1 MASAARWALR
11 LGLAGLAAATLFTF
25 LAREWWAFDGF
36 THFRAQAAVLGIV
49 LAVGLAAYR
58 SPLAAVALPL
68 ALWHGWVWWDVP
80 VAARAAACA
89 TQPVSV
95 ASFNLSWKNP
105 RPDEAAEALR
115 RLAPDLLAVSENTR
129 EWAQKFERLRAELPN
144 LSSVPAEQAANPAL
158 YSRFPIAETETIWP
172 FADEAASP
180 SMVLRRVAATY
191 SYDVAQVLLDDG
203 RRLAV
208 VAVHAPGPESRR
220 ARELRNRYLA
230 HLAATVAKLPDPAI
244 VLGDFNTTPWS
255 PAYRDLT
262 AAAGLTSASGGHIA
276 TWPVWSAP
284 LRVPI
289 DHVLVRGPVTVLEA
303 ERGPDLGSDHFPVL
317 ATLCIGG

>member
-1 MASAARWALR
+1 
-11 LGLAGLAAATLFTF
+11 
-25 LAREWWAFDGF
+25 
-36 THFRAQAAVLGIV
+36 VLGFV

-58 SPLAAVALPL
+58 SPLAALALPL

-80 VAARAAACA
+80 GAARAAACA
-89 TQPVSV
+89 TQPLSV
-95 ASFNLSWKNP
+95 VSFNLAWSNP
-105 RPDEAAEALR
+105 RPDEAVEALR

-129 EWAQKFERLRAELPN
+129 EWAPKLERLRADLPN
-144 LSSVPAEQAANPAL
+144 RSSAPAELAANPTL
-158 YSRFPIAETETIWP
+158 YSRFPIVEAETLWP
-172 FADEAASP
+172 FAEEATSK
-180 SMVLRRVAATY
+180 SVVLRRAAVTY
-191 SYDVAQVLLDDG
+191 SYDVAHVLLDDG
-203 RRLAV
+203 RRLAI
-208 VAVHAPGPESRR
+208 VAIHAPGPESRR
-220 ARELRNRYLA
+220 ARELRDRYLA
-230 HLAATVAKLPDPAI
+230 HLAATVAKLAGPVI

-276 TWPVWSAP
+276 TWPVWFAP

-303 ERGPDLGSDHFPVL
+303 ERGPDIGSDHFPVL